1 MTNDYYLINCKEE
14 CFVAAEESKGILL
27 ESGTNEMEIIE
38 FGIGESAFGINV
50 MKVREIINPIKV
62 VQLPGTHPC
71 VEGLIY
77 LRGNVMP
84 QINLGQYLDYEPSA
98 NPQHDRVIVA
108 EFNQM
113 KIAFRVQTVARIHRI
128 SWEQIE
134 KPSDL
139 QSGETV
145 AVGIIKMGER
155 IILLL
160 DFEKIVMEINPDL
173 GVAANKMNMPTT
185 TDHSN
190 QHIVI
195 AEDSATLRHFIEGV
209 LNGIGFT
216 NLSFFENGA
225 QAWNYLE
232 DLAEKREDKFVEDI
246 QLLITDIEMP
256 QMDGHHLTRR
266 VKEHKF
272 LKKLP
277 VVIFSS
283 LINEDLFHKGKAVG
297 ADAQISKPDFPG
309 LAHSLIDLA
318 LKP

>member
-1 MTNDYYLINCKEE
+1 M
-14 CFVAAEESKGILL
+14 AAEETKKGILL

-84 QINLGQYLDYEPSA
+84 QINLGQYLDYEPSD
-98 NPQHDRVIVA
+98 NPQQDRVIVA

-160 DFEKIVMEINPDL
+160 DFEKIVMDINPDM
-173 GVAANKMNMPTT
+173 GFAANKMNMPAT

-195 AEDSATLRHFIEGV
+195 AEDSNTLRHFIEGV
-209 LNGIGFT
+209 LNGVGFT
-216 NLSFFENGA
+216 HLSFFENGA
-225 QAWNYLE
+225 LAWNFLE
-232 DLAEKREDKFVEDI
+232 DLAEKRGEAFVNDV

-266 VKEHKF
+266 VKEHKV

-283 LINEDLFHKGKAVG
+283 LINDDLFHKGKTVG

>member
-1 MTNDYYLINCKEE
+1 M
-14 CFVAAEESKGILL
+14 AAEENKQGILL

-84 QINLGQYLDYEPSA
+84 QINLGKYLDYEPSA
-98 NPQHDRVIVA
+98 NPAQDRVIVA

-160 DFEKIVMEINPDL
+160 DFEKIVMDINPGMGFSEKSLDI
-173 GVAANKMNMPTT
+173 AAAS
-185 TDHSN
+185 DHSR

-195 AEDSATLRHFIEGV
+195 AEDSPTLRRFIEDV

-216 NLSFFENGA
+216 HLSFFENGA
-225 QAWNYLE
+225 LAWNYLE
-232 DLAEKREDKFVEDI
+232 DLAAKRGDRFTEDV

-266 VKEHKF
+266 VKEHPV
-272 LKKLP
+272 LKPLP

-283 LINEDLFHKGKAVG
+283 LINEDLFHKGIAVG

-309 LAHSLIDLA
+309 LAHSLEDLI
-318 LKP
+318 LKV